1 MHAMRLLESWLK
13 RNCDFIH
20 CARVAAVVK
29 VVDGLVRGEK
39 ATLTQLGRSLCTG
52 AYEKH
57 NIKCVDRLLGNE
69 RLWGERLGI
78 YRALAGWLL
87 SSVERPWIVVDWSD
101 VELGHR
107 YLMLKAAVAVGGRA
121 ITIYEEVHPLK
132 RYNSPKT
139 HRRFLQRLREVLPP
153 GCYPI
158 IITDAGFRGPWFRE
172 VESYGW
178 DWIGRVRNMVKY
190 SVDGVGGWKYTKT
203 LYYKATKKPMYLGRR
218 WLSSKNPYG
227 CWMHLYKST
236 QRPVG
241 RPRKRRKKLPGE
253 VKERRMGREPWLLAT
268 SLSPRRWS
276 ARRVVRAYEK
286 RMQIEETF
294 RDLKSHQW
302 GYGLQYARSGSAE
315 RYENLVLLTTL
326 AMIATWLV
334 GMAAKSRDLMKHLQA
349 NTIKKRQVLS
359 VFFLG
364 RRMVKSHCL
373 SVTKLELRNAAKT
386 LPELINSCAQWA

>member
-190 SVDGVGGWKYTKT
+190 SVDGVGGWKYTKDAV
-203 LYYKATKKPMYLGRR
+203 LQGDEEADVLG
-218 WLSSKNPYG
+218 
-227 CWMHLYKST
+227 
-236 QRPVG
+236 
-241 RPRKRRKKLPGE
+241 
-253 VKERRMGREPWLLAT
+253 A
-268 SLSPRRWS
+268 
-276 ARRVVRAYEK
+276 AVV
-286 RMQIEETF
+286 IE
-294 RDLKSHQW
+294 
-302 GYGLQYARSGSAE
+302 
-315 RYENLVLLTTL
+315 
-326 AMIATWLV
+326 
-334 GMAAKSRDLMKHLQA
+334 
-349 NTIKKRQVLS
+349 
-359 VFFLG
+359 
-364 RRMVKSHCL
+364 
-373 SVTKLELRNAAKT
+373 
-386 LPELINSCAQWA
+386 